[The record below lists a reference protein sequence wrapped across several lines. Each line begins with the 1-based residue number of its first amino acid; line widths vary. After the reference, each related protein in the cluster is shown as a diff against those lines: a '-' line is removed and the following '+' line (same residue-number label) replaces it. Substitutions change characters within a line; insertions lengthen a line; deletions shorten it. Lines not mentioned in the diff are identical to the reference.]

1 MLPLIPSC
9 IQGVGISDENLERS
23 GGNRWQGIFF
33 RTQLQNEFP
42 EAFGNE
48 AQMGL
53 VKQFP
58 CMCKSNV
65 VNPRTEYWKY
75 VSLKS

>member
-1 MLPLIPSC
+1 MEILS
-9 IQGVGISDENLERS
+9 VVAGIDDR
-23 GGNRWQGIFF
+23 GFFF